1 MNKALN
7 ALKEANPNLYAE
19 FIELLSEDLGLGGD
33 TSVSPIRCPNCQAQI
48 QVALSQSTAAQ
59 PARGGRRGRPAR
71 KTGRTR
77 RQWNPKPNSLF
88 NLLVRVAK
96 IRRTTTGG
104 VSAEFNKSM
113 RSKLKGLSPAEARE
127 VKIQWLNDQISKAG
141 KSKGQAA

>member
-19 FIELLSEDLGLGGD
+19 FIELLTEDLGLGGD
-33 TSVSPIRCPNCQAQI
+33 NSASTIRCPNCQGQI
-48 QVALSQSTAAQ
+48 QVTLSLTTTSRSAQ
-59 PARGGRRGRPAR
+59 TPARAARSRKVERP
-71 KTGRTR
+71 R

-104 VSAEFNKSM
+104 VSAEFNKTM
-113 RSKLKGLSPAEARE
+113 RSRLKGLSPAEVRE
-127 VKIQWLNDQISKAG
+127 TKIKWLNDQISKAG
-141 KSKGQAA
+141 RSKGQAA